1 LYNNLKTK
9 VMNIS
14 GRLTANAT
22 VSKTTSGKEVVNF
35 MVVVTDGYKNKL
47 GEWVDN
53 DAFIQCAYWRTAKVV
68 AWLKKGL
75 YVELSG
81 QISARAWTDKEG
93 NPKAGLNFKT
103 SAIKPAWG
111 TAPQADSVL
120 TNEKQQNG
128 NTAREIEKED
138 EKDDLPF

>member
-1 LYNNLKTK
+1 
-9 VMNIS
+9 MNIS
-14 GRLTANAT
+14 GRQTANAT

-35 MVVVTDGYKNKL
+35 MVVVSDGYKNKL

-75 YVELSG
+75 YVELAG

-111 TAPQADSVL
+111 TAIQADSVQVS
-120 TNEKQQNG
+120 EKQQNSSS
-128 NTAREIEKED
+128 TKEKDKED